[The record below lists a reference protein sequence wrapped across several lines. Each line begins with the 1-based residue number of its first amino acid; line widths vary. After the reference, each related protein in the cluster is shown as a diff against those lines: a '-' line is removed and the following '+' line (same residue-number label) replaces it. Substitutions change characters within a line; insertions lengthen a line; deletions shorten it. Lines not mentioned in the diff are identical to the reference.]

1 MKRLLR
7 NTKSICPEC
16 MKVLDAKIFVDDDN
30 KVKISKTC
38 DMHGDYIDTHTFS
51 DPELY
56 DWAEKY
62 KQPGAPIDNPRTDVK
77 DGCPYDCGI
86 CPNHK
91 SHTVLSIID
100 ITNRCNLTC
109 PICFANAAKAGYIY
123 EPTKEQIEK
132 IIKNLRSNSP
142 TPPPAI
148 QFSGG
153 EPTIRQDLPDLVKL
167 AKENGFR
174 HIEVNTNG
182 IVVAKDLNFFK
193 KLIDAGMST
202 LYLQFDGLDD
212 SIYEKT
218 RGLPLLETKMKVIDN
233 ARKLGFDSIL
243 LVVTL
248 VKGINDQQLGK
259 IVNFALKNSDVI
271 RCVNVQ
277 PVSITGRIDSQARE
291 TMRINITDFM
301 ELIQEQ
307 TEGQIKKDDFFPVP
321 SVIPFARAVGKM
333 KSKEYALFST
343 SPWCGVG
350 TFMVESDNKWLPITR
365 FAKVD
370 QFFKTMDNIYHDLQ
384 EGHKIRAKI
393 RSFAA
398 LRHVKGPFIKDILW
412 PVMKTGSY
420 KALGKFMR
428 NVVMISCMHFMDP
441 YNFDLQRLEK
451 CVIHYALPDG
461 TIRPF
466 CSFNTLHRQK
476 VEKQYSIPYKT

>member
-1 MKRLLR
+1 
-7 NTKSICPEC
+7 
-16 MKVLDAKIFVDDDN
+16 MKVLDAKIFVDDDDR
-30 KVKISKTC
+30 VKISKTC
-38 DMHGDYIDTHTFS
+38 NIHGDYIDTYTFS

-56 DWAEKY
+56 EWAEKY
-62 KQPGAPIDNPRTDVK
+62 EQAGAPINNPRTDVK

-109 PICFANAAKAGYIY
+109 PVCFANAATAGYIY

-153 EPTIRQDLPDLVKL
+153 EPTVRQDLPELVKL

-182 IVVAKDLNFFK
+182 VVLAKDLNFFK

-233 ARKLGFDSIL
+233 ARKLGFESIV

-248 VKGINDQQLGK
+248 VRGINDQQIGK
-259 IVNFALKNSDVI
+259 IVNFALENSEIV

-291 TMRINITDFM
+291 AMRINTTDFM

-321 SVIPFARAVGKM
+321 SVIPFARTVGKM
-333 KSKEYALFST
+333 KSKEYSLFST
-343 SPWCGVG
+343 SPWCGIG
-350 TFMVESDNKWLPITR
+350 TFMVEANKKWVPITR

-384 EGHKIRAKI
+384 EGHKTRAKI

-398 LRHVKGPFIKDILW
+398 LRHVKGSFIKDVLW

-420 KALGKFMR
+420 NELSKFMR
-428 NVVMISCMHFMDP
+428 NVVMIGCMHFMDP

-451 CVIHYALPDG
+451 CVIHYGLPDG

-466 CSFNTLHRQK
+466 CSVNTLHRQK
-476 VEKQYSIPYKT
+476 VEKQYSVPYQTQKKTS

>member
-1 MKRLLR
+1 
-7 NTKSICPEC
+7 

-30 KVKISKTC
+30 RVKISKTC
-38 DMHGDYIDTHTFS
+38 DMHGDYIDTYTFS

-77 DGCPYDCGI
+77 DGCPYDCGL

-132 IIKNLRSNSP
+132 MIKNLRSNSP
-142 TPPPAI
+142 TPPPAL

-291 TMRINITDFM
+291 TMRINTTDFM

-321 SVIPFARAVGKM
+321 SVIPFTRAVGKM

-350 TFMVESDNKWLPITR
+350 TFMVKAKNKWVPITH

-398 LRHVKGPFIKDILW
+398 LRHVKGSFIKDVLW

-420 KALGKFMR
+420 NELGKFMR
-428 NVVMISCMHFMDP
+428 NVVMIGCMHFMDP

-451 CVIHYALPDG
+451 CVIHYGLPDG

-476 VEKQYSIPYKT
+476 VEKQYSVPYQTQKKTS